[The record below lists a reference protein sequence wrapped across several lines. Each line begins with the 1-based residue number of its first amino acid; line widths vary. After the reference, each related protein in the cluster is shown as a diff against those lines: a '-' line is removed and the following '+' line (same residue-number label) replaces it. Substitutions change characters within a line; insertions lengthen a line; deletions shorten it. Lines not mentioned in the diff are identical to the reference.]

1 MERFAL
7 IRSMICALIVGACA
21 IAFVVDAAE
30 IKVISTPAASAA
42 LNAVARDFERATG
55 HKVMLEF
62 SNIATTRG
70 RINAGESFDI
80 AVVSPKAVDEL
91 EQQGKLVTGA
101 SLNMGRTG
109 LALVG
114 HKGMTRP
121 DIGSVESFKRT
132 LLNARLVAYSATGES
147 GIGFLKVLEKLGI
160 TSEMK
165 PRIRSSSNMASVVES
180 GEAEIGITGVGAGL
194 TYTQLEYIGPLP
206 AAVQEYVYL
215 AAGVSSS
222 AKAGEAA
229 RSLLQYLGDPA
240 VVRAMSAKGLEPPA
254 AK

>member
-1 MERFAL
+1 
-7 IRSMICALIVGACA
+7 VN
-21 IAFVVDAAE
+21 AAE
-30 IKVISTPAASAA
+30 IKVFSTPAATAA
-42 LNAVARDFERATG
+42 LRAAMPDFERATG
-55 HKVMLEF
+55 HKVAIDFL
-62 SNIATTRG
+62 NIAGTRG
-70 RINAGESFDI
+70 RINAGEPFDI
-80 AVVSPKAVDEL
+80 AIVSPKAVDDL
-91 EQQGKLVTGA
+91 EQQGKLVKGA

-114 HKGMTRP
+114 HKGLARP
-121 DIGSVESFKRT
+121 DIGSVESFRRT

-147 GIGFLKVLEKLGI
+147 GIGFLKVLEKMGI
-160 TSEMK
+160 SVEMK

-194 TYTQLEYIGPLP
+194 TYTQLEFIGPLP
-206 AAVQEYVYL
+206 AAVQEYVYM
-215 AAGVSSS
+215 AAGLSSN

-240 VVRAMSAKGLEPPA
+240 VVRTMSTRGLEPPA

>member
-1 MERFAL
+1 MKYFAW
-7 IRSMICALIVGACA
+7 IRSTACALFVGLGAIACA
-21 IAFVVDAAE
+21 VEAAE

-42 LNAVARDFERATG
+42 LKAATQDFERATG
-55 HKVMLEF
+55 HKVILDF

-70 RINAGESFDI
+70 RINAGEPFDI
-80 AVVSPKAVDEL
+80 AVVSPKAVDDL
-91 EQQGKLVTGA
+91 EQQGKLVKGA

-114 HKGMTRP
+114 HKGMARP
-121 DIGSVESFKRT
+121 DISSADAFKRT

-147 GIGFLKVLEKLGI
+147 GIGFLKVLDKLGI
-160 TSEMK
+160 AAEMK

-180 GEAEIGITGVGAGL
+180 GEAELGMTGVGAGL
-194 TYTQLEYIGPLP
+194 TYTQLEYLGPLP
-206 AAVQEYVYL
+206 AAIQEYVYM
-215 AAGVSSS
+215 AAGISTD
-222 AKAGEAA
+222 ARAGEAA

-240 VVRAMSAKGLEPPA
+240 VVRAMSARGLEPPA

>member
-1 MERFAL
+1 VF
-7 IRSMICALIVGACA
+7 IGTCA
-21 IAFVVDAAE
+21 IAVAVDAAE

-42 LNAVARDFERATG
+42 LNAAARDFERATG
-55 HKVMLEF
+55 HKVILEF

-70 RINAGESFDI
+70 RINAGESFDV
-80 AVVSPKAVDEL
+80 AVVSPKLVDEL
-91 EQQGKLVTGA
+91 EQQGKLVSGA

-114 HKGMTRP
+114 HKGTARP
-121 DIGSVESFKRT
+121 DIGSVESLKRT

-160 TSEMK
+160 AGEMK
-165 PRIRSSSNMASVVES
+165 PRIRSSNNMASVVES

-206 AAVQEYVYL
+206 AAAQEYVYL
-215 AAGVSSS
+215 AAGVGSS
-222 AKAGEAA
+222 AKAGGAA
-229 RSLLQYLGDPA
+229 RSLLQYLGEPA
-240 VVRAMSAKGLEPPA
+240 VVRAMSTKGLEPPA

>member
-1 MERFAL
+1 MEHFAW
-7 IRSMICALIVGACA
+7 IRSTACALLMGTCA
-21 IAFVVDAAE
+21 IAFAVQAAE

-42 LNAVARDFERATG
+42 LKAAAEDFERVTG
-55 HKVMLEF
+55 HKVLLEF

-70 RINAGESFDI
+70 RINAGEPFDI

-91 EQQGKLVTGA
+91 EQQGKLVKGA

-114 HKGMTRP
+114 HKGLPRP

-160 TSEMK
+160 AGEMK

-206 AAVQEYVYL
+206 PAVQEYVYM
-215 AAGVSSS
+215 AAGISTA
-222 AKAGEAA
+222 AKAGEPA
-229 RSLLQYLGDPA
+229 RSLLKYLGDPA

-254 AK
+254 VK

>member
-1 MERFAL
+1 MVFAF
-7 IRSMICALIVGACA
+7 IRSASCALFIGAWA
-21 IAFVVDAAE
+21 IAATVNAAE
-30 IKVISTPAASAA
+30 IRVFSTPAATAA
-42 LNAVARDFERATG
+42 LKAAVPDFERATG
-55 HKVMLEF
+55 HKVAIDFL
-62 SNIATTRG
+62 NIAGTRG
-70 RINAGESFDI
+70 RINAGEPFDI
-80 AVVSPKAVDEL
+80 AIVSPKAVDDL
-91 EQQGKLVTGA
+91 EQQGKLVKGA

-114 HKGMTRP
+114 HKGLARP

-147 GIGFLKVLEKLGI
+147 GIGFLKVLDKMGI
-160 TSEMK
+160 SAEMK

-194 TYTQLEYIGPLP
+194 TYTQLEFIGPLP
-206 AAVQEYVYL
+206 AAVQEYVYM
-215 AAGVSSS
+215 AAGLSSN

-229 RSLLQYLGDPA
+229 RSLLQYLADPA
-240 VVRAMSAKGLEPPA
+240 VVRTMSTRGLEPPA